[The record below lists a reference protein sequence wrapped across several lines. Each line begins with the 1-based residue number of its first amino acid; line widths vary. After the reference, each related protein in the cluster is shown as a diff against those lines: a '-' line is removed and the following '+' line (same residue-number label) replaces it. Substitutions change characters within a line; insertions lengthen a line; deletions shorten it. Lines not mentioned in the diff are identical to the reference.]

1 MSRCVNYTSYLKAD
15 FLENGME
22 VLGEGYISEIQARQ
36 EAQAYV
42 DDQYDESERPEVII
56 IIVPATK

>member
-1 MSRCVNYTSYLKAD
+1 
-15 FLENGME
+15 ME